1 MSLVYWSPMTDG
13 TIKNQGTIDIQ
24 ALQSEN
30 SHYSSALNGKLGKCI
45 KTTSSSSID
54 TSFLGDWVGQN
65 SNTLAG
71 WFYFPSSEIKTVVD
85 ASSNPSSGSPIPT
98 GNLLGY
104 CSYAGITLM
113 WYSDKPFTK
122 FIVCMTVRT
131 GSALYTANCNFTANN
146 LMDKWVHIAGIWDNT
161 NLKIGLYIN
170 GEQVSLVNITSQ
182 TFSSLHLY
190 INKNAVYGGN
200 GPACCI
206 PFYCNDLRIYK
217 DEILTDK
224 QIKYLSQGLV
234 LHYPL
239 SDKYIESTT
248 NLITTEDCLSSTCY
262 NGATSKYG
270 YGTNTDIYK
279 TVTTYDGRKGTKVY
293 MGTSGNSCYP
303 YVYINN
309 MYTSDGT
316 NSPAYKT
323 LSFDY
328 YGTIGNYLIPYKLGS
343 GNGTATYKVTCQG
356 IKTTGSNNNSVSIP
370 VTINKWNHIEITFH
384 GTTQA
389 DSQWGYIRIGNGN
402 HTSNTSNFWFF
413 ANMQLETKDHATGYA
428 GVNGTRSEVIV
439 YDTSGYSN
447 NGTINGELSVSDDSP
462 RYDISTEFNG
472 SDSGILIDNLY
483 LSNII
488 NTAVTYSFWI
498 KPSGENGA
506 RSVYFG
512 SYSGNSWSI
521 EKTAGNLIRGY
532 WNGNPDVVYSGAT
545 ITDNTWQHI
554 CITKNGTSD
563 IKVYINGILKATS
576 STAHNNISFPTTYR
590 IGRDTRSGDGTPYKG
605 LMSDFRIY
613 ATALS
618 ADEIKY
624 LYDGGDAS

>member
-1 MSLVYWSPMTDG
+1 MGLIVWIPFVNG
-13 TIKNQGTIDIQ
+13 NCKNQG
-24 ALQSEN
+24 L
-30 SHYSSALNGKLGKCI
+30 LNVETSTLGAVSYEDGKLGKAVLIGNGTQVQNGISINSNLVNKLGDEYSCAVWVKPMGNHI
-45 KTTSSSSID
+45 HYEGAILSSGNWNAKRWAFGLNQTNTAVDMFGPGYNRNLSCSVPVGEWTHIVSTFKNNVGTLYKNGEYIGTYAFSQSID
-54 TSFLGDWVGQN
+54 ENGLQSDADNTTVGRETYAN
-65 SNTLAG
+65 G
-71 WFYFPSSEIKTVVD
+71 YFGF
-85 ASSNPSSGSPIPT
+85 N
-98 GNLLGY
+98 GY
-104 CSYAGITLM
+104 IQDLRVYNHCL
-113 WYSDKPFTK
+113 
-122 FIVCMTVRT
+122 
-131 GSALYTANCNFTANN
+131 TANEA
-146 LMDKWVHIAGIWDNT
+146 
-161 NLKIGLYIN
+161 
-170 GEQVSLVNITSQ
+170 
-182 TFSSLHLY
+182 
-190 INKNAVYGGN
+190 
-200 GPACCI
+200 
-206 PFYCNDLRIYK
+206 
-217 DEILTDK
+217 K
-224 QIKYLSQGLV
+224 QISQGLV

-239 SDKYIESTT
+239 SDKYIEPTT
-248 NLITTEDCLSSTCY
+248 NLITAEDCLSSTCY

-356 IKTTGSNNNSVSIP
+356 IETTGSKNNSVSVQ
-370 VTINKWNHIEITFH
+370 VTPNKWNHVEITFH
-384 GTTQA
+384 GTTEA

-413 ANMQLETKDHATGYA
+413 ANMQLEAKDHATGYA
-428 GVNGTRSEVIV
+428 GVNGTRSEAIV
-439 YDTSGYSN
+439 YDTSGHQY
-447 NGTINGELSVSDDSP
+447 NGTQIGTFTYSEDTPKYRVS
-462 RYDISTEFNG
+462 TQFNG
-472 SDSGILIDNLY
+472 TDNGILISNIQ

-576 STAHNNISFPTTYR
+576 TTAHNNISFPTTYR

-618 ADEIKY
+618 ADEVKY